1 MPPRTRAPARERA
14 LSRCYCCLPFRL
26 PQRLLRL
33 VESGL
38 PEWAVFLPAYGLP
51 YRRWLR
57 QAAKAAWV
65 VVGVLSFAAGFHDL
79 CRNIPGAKHALAA
92 LYRVSGVPEARARAA
107 ACAVASSLPP
117 C

>member
-1 MPPRTRAPARERA
+1 MRPAPEPLLLCAVCCPSRAR
-14 LSRCYCCLPFRL
+14 

-65 VVGVLSFAAGFHDL
+65 AVGVLSFAAGFHNL

-92 LYRVSGVPEARARAA
+92 LYRVSGVPEVRARAGR
-107 ACAVASSLPP
+107 AVA